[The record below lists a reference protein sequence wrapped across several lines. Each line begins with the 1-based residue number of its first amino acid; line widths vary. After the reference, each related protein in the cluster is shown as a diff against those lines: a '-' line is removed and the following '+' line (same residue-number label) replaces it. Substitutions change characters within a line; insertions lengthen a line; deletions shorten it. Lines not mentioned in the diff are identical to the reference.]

1 MSNSSWFETTN
12 LYIKYRIEV
21 TINSQNLVD
30 NLSNVTVKVWA
41 YSTDT
46 SYAARGSGACYFKI
60 SDRTYSA
67 SITSAQQITNSGIY
81 LFSKTLNV
89 QHDSDGTKELTC
101 SSWITHAQFTS
112 SEQSFTTQLPRIGKI
127 NTITSVNGGTIGDSM
142 TVNISKMTSTY
153 TSSVFIK
160 LGNSDWLKMAD
171 KATATSISFTLP
183 IELANQIPN
192 STSGTGTVR
201 VRTYNGDEEIGYVD
215 KDVTFTVPSY
225 TPEVDMFLLSEFGTK
240 SGIYIKG
247 KSKINYNGSAT
258 SLYGA
263 TIISYLWNFDDKM
276 TSSSASGTTPIWG
289 YSGDCTITLT
299 VKDSRGIT
307 ASKNTTITFLTYS
320 PPVAKISAYRC
331 NSSGIADNNGTYVKV
346 TFTGTASLFDI
357 DNTISIEINKKLST
371 ETSWTNTNRYT
382 TVQNETSV
390 ILSDFSTDYIYNIQI
405 SVTDSITNTTNEITV
420 PASFVLMDFKAGGT
434 GIAIGKVADK
444 DDALDIDLT
453 TYFKKIRQEYCQTA
467 TSGSTYGDSN
477 YMTKIGRINV
487 SDGPHSLCAGIL
499 RFIPLES
506 YLGLSGELVYY
517 FRTNDT
523 ISSCDILLE
532 WKSLD
537 DSYYTDSIKC
547 VKVSNGVFDLYFEP
561 KDTEVTERIVK
572 LEGNNE
578 EKLTLYTNQD
588 YVSSSSLTPYLTST
602 MMNYPSKNE
611 PGQWWN
617 EGVVNVQDDGI
628 THLGKYIN
636 LHSSNENTTY
646 SDAQIYTN
654 GGYIYINKSILAS
667 GVGIVNIGA
676 SDNRWNTIYL
686 VRSPDVSSDRT
697 LKENIQYLRNNNVS
711 KDDTM
716 TYSDMYNFV
725 RDDLELAKYNFKGQ
739 DTEEINFIAQ
749 DLLYN
754 VDGTDNKIGQFI
766 VNPVAPNTEEEI
778 LEIKNNLEEG
788 QEYHDP
794 TLSYDIGNYVSV
806 LAGALKSAINEIE
819 MLKQEVTLLKQII
832 DINKY

>member
-1 MSNSSWFETTN
+1 MANSSWFETTN

-21 TINSQNLVD
+21 TINSQSLVD
-30 NLSNVTVKVWA
+30 NLSNITIKVWA
-41 YSTDT
+41 YSTDA
-46 SYAARGSGACYFKI
+46 SYVARGSGACYLNI
-60 SDRTYSA
+60 GGRTYSA
-67 SITSAQQITNSGIY
+67 SITSDQQITNSGIC
-81 LFSKTLNV
+81 LFSKTLIV
-89 QHDSDGTKELTC
+89 QHDSDGTKEFTC
-101 SSWITHAQFTS
+101 SAWITHAQFTS

-127 NTITSVNGGTIGDSM
+127 NTITSVNGGTIGSSM
-142 TVNISKMTSTY
+142 TVNIKKEDSTY
-153 TSSVFIK
+153 TSSVFVK
-160 LGNSDWLKMAD
+160 LGNSDWLNMAD
-171 KATATSISFTLP
+171 KSAATSISFTLP
-183 IELANQIPN
+183 IGLANQIPN

-201 VRTYNGDEEIGYVD
+201 VRTYNGDEEIGYSD
-215 KDVTFTVPSY
+215 ENITFTVPSY
-225 TPEVDMFLLSEFGTK
+225 TPEVEMFLLSEFGAK

-247 KSKINYNGSAT
+247 KSKINYNGTAST
-258 SLYGA
+258 LYGA
-263 TIISYLWNFDDKM
+263 TITSYLWNFDNKM
-276 TSSSASGTTPIWG
+276 TSSGASGTTPIWSYG
-289 YSGDCTITLT
+289 GDCTITLT

-307 ASKNTTITFLTYS
+307 ASKDATITFYTYS

-331 NSSGIADNNGTYVKV
+331 DSSGNADNNGTYAKV

-357 DNTISIEINKKLST
+357 DNTISISINKKLST
-371 ETSWTNTNRYT
+371 ETSWTNTNKYT

-390 ILSDFSTDYIYNIQI
+390 ILSDFSTDYIYNLQI
-405 SVTDSITNTTNEITV
+405 SVTDSITTTTNEITV
-420 PASFVLMDFKAGGT
+420 PASFVLVDFKAGGT

-453 TYFKKIRQEYCQTA
+453 THFKKIRQEYCQTT
-467 TSGSTYGDSN
+467 TSGSRYGDSN
-477 YMTKIGRINV
+477 YMTKIGRVNV
-487 SDGPHSLCAGIL
+487 SDGPHTLCTGVL

-506 YLGLSGELVYY
+506 YLGLSGELLYY

-523 ISSCDILLE
+523 IDSCDILLE

-537 DSYYTDSIKC
+537 DSYYMNSIKC
-547 VKVSNGVFDLYFEP
+547 IKISDGVFDLYFIP
-561 KDTEVTERIVK
+561 QDTDVAERIVK

-578 EKLTLYTNQD
+578 ERLTLYSNQD
-588 YVSSSSLTPYLTST
+588 YVSSSSLTSYLTST

-611 PGQWWN
+611 SGKWWN
-617 EGVVNVQDDGI
+617 EGVVNVQDNGV
-628 THLGKYIN
+628 THVGKYIN
-636 LHSSNENTTY
+636 MHSSNENTAY

-654 GGYIYINKSILAS
+654 GGYIYINKSLLAS

-686 VRSPDVSSDRT
+686 TRSPDVSSDRT

-778 LEIKNNLEEG
+778 SEIKNNLEEG

-819 MLKQEVTLLKQII
+819 MLKQEVAYLKQIN
-832 DINKY
+832 DMNK

>member
-1 MSNSSWFETTN
+1 MANSSWFETTN

-21 TINSQNLVD
+21 TINSQSSVD
-30 NLSNVTVKVWA
+30 NLSNITVKVYA
-41 YSTDT
+41 YSTNA

-60 SDRTYSA
+60 SGRTYSA
-67 SITSAQQITNSGIY
+67 SITSDQQITNSGIY

-112 SEQSFTTQLPRIGKI
+112 SEQSFTTQLPRIAGL
-127 NTITSVNGGTIGDSM
+127 NTITSVNGGTMGDSM
-142 TVNISKMTSTY
+142 TVNISKTTSTY
-153 TSSVFIK
+153 TSSVFVK
-160 LGNSDWLKMAD
+160 LGNSDWLKMTD
-171 KATATSISFTLP
+171 KTEATSISFTLP

-192 STSGTGTVR
+192 STSGTGIVR
-201 VRTYNGDEEIGYVD
+201 IRTYNGNEEIGYID
-215 KDVTFTVPSY
+215 KNVTFMVPSY
-225 TPEVDMFLLSEFGTK
+225 TPEVNISLLSEFGAK

-247 KSKINYNGSAT
+247 KSKINYSCSAT

-276 TSSSASGTTPIWG
+276 TSSSVSGTTPIWSYG
-289 YSGDCTITLT
+289 GDCIITLT

-307 ASKNTTITFLTYS
+307 ASQNTTITFLTYS

-331 NSSGIADNNGTYVKV
+331 NSSGIADNNGTYAKV

-371 ETSWTNTNRYT
+371 ETSWTNTNKYT

-405 SVTDSITNTTNEITV
+405 SVTDSITNTTSEITV

-444 DDALDIDLT
+444 NDALDIDLT
-453 TYFKKIRQEYCQTA
+453 TYFKKIRQEYCQTT
-467 TSGSTYGDSN
+467 TSGSAYGDSN
-477 YMTKIGRINV
+477 YMTKIGRVNV
-487 SDGPHSLCAGIL
+487 SDGAHSLCAGVL
-499 RFIPLES
+499 RFVPLES
-506 YLGLSGELVYY
+506 LLGLSGELAYY
-517 FRTNDT
+517 FRTDNTINSCT
-523 ISSCDILLE
+523 ISLE

-537 DSYYTDSIKC
+537 DSYYIDSIEC
-547 VKVSNGVFDLYFEP
+547 VKVSDGVFDLYFVP
-561 KDTEVTERIVK
+561 KDTDVAERIVK

-578 EKLTLYTNQD
+578 EKLTLYSNQE
-588 YVSSSSLTPYLTST
+588 YVSLSSLTSCSTST

-611 PGQWWN
+611 SGQWWN
-617 EGVVNVQDDGI
+617 EGVVNVQDNGV
-628 THLGKYIN
+628 THLGKYIY
-636 LHSSNENTTY
+636 LHTSNENTTS
-646 SDAQIYTN
+646 SDAQIYAN
-654 GGYIYINKSILAS
+654 GAYIYINKSLLAS
-667 GVGIVNIGA
+667 GVGIINLGA
-676 SDNRWNTIYL
+676 SDNRWNTAYL
-686 VRSPDVSSDRT
+686 SRSPDVSSDRT

-754 VDGTDNKIGQFI
+754 LDGTDNKIGQFI

-778 LEIKNNLEEG
+778 SEIKNNLEEG

-794 TLSYDIGNYVSV
+794 TLSYDIGNYISV

-819 MLKQEVTLLKQII
+819 MLKQEVAYLKQIN
-832 DINKY
+832 DMNK